1 MANPES
7 VERRAYN
14 GLVIEV
20 ELYRRCEGGFYAWP
34 YIEKSHP
41 NGTSKR
47 CFVLDVESFATKAAQ
62 HCKPPRRGAKDDR
75 PRQTWVEI
83 AIHKG

>member
-47 CFVLDVESFATKAAQ
+47 TDLTPATPLDTRAYN
-62 HCKPPRRGAKDDR
+62 
-75 PRQTWVEI
+75 
-83 AIHKG
+83 